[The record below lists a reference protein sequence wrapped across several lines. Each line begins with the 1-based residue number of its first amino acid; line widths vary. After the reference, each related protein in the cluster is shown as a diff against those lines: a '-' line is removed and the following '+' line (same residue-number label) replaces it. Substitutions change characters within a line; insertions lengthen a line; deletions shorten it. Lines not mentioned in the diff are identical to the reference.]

1 MDQLIIA
8 CCRKKHIFC
17 LTDVIRLEAR
27 SSYTVIYSLS
37 KPPLTVAK
45 VLSDYET
52 LLVNLGFLRVHR
64 SHLINRQF
72 ITDSCSKRSFVRV
85 HHIKIEVPRRKRKEI
100 FEALKKP

>member
-52 LLVNLGFLRVHR
+52 LLVNMGFLRVHR
-64 SHLINRQF
+64 SFLVNKDRI
-72 ITDSCSKRSFVRV
+72 DA
-85 HHIKIEVPRRKRKEI
+85 IEENDLVIAGTRLPVGKTYRD
-100 FEALKKP
+100 ALMKKLSIL